1 MGGRGEMNA
10 PDPAPE
16 NSADVKPLGVAATLG
31 WALLVFLIA
40 QAAGAAVVLAWPSI
54 RVPTSISGI
63 SYDGALI
70 ALVTLIINPVQIVL
84 LLAIVR
90 WRTAREPMEY
100 LGLVGFTLRDFL
112 VGVIAMAALVA
123 AIDGASRLAGLEI
136 VPPFET
142 DILTSG
148 RAEGWLVPILLAIV
162 VIGPAGEEI
171 MFRGFLFRGWVSP
184 GLRGVAAVVVIT
196 LLWSVQHIQYDWF
209 GISQVFV
216 TGLLLGWIRWRSGST
231 SLTILL
237 HMLVNLDSTVE
248 TIVKLGWM

>member
-10 PDPAPE
+10 PDAAPE

-63 SYDGALI
+63 SYDGALV

-84 LLAIVR
+84 LAAIVR

-171 MFRGFLFRGWVSP
+171 MFRGFLFRGWVTP

-216 TGLLLGWIRWRSGST
+216 TGLLLGWIRWRSRST